1 MKRVLLMIAFVSQS
15 AVLAAPSIRTPQM
28 PKGLSADRQ
37 LVNKKRPVA
46 AQTDPDKPKKKIKRK
61 GLQGYKKYHTF
72 SDMTY
77 EELKTAKEKNIASK
91 SFEIASKYLERMITL
106 CENVTEK
113 AELIIELANIFY
125 SQVEFDKAKKWYSEF
140 EHLYPGNALIEQA
153 KRQIILCSKQRILTP
168 DRDQAPTEET
178 LELAKQYLDRD
189 NFTKYKDE
197 VAKIKI
203 ECEEL
208 LAQADCS
215 VANFYIRHGNYL
227 SAEKRI
233 KHVKDEWLAKVP
245 AVATTVANLEIDLGA
260 VWTEFKVPEESVKLT
275 QVVKV
280 PEKTSMANR
289 F

>member
-1 MKRVLLMIAFVSQS
+1 
-15 AVLAAPSIRTPQM
+15 M
-28 PKGLSADRQ
+28 PKGLTADRTS
-37 LVNKKRPVA
+37 LKRKRPA
-46 AQTDPDKPKKKIKRK
+46 ENKDEDKRPKKKIKRK

-77 EELKTAKEKNIASK
+77 EELKTAKDKNMASK
-91 SFEIASKYLERMITL
+91 SFEIASKYFERMITL
-106 CENVTEK
+106 CENVSEK
-113 AELIIELANIFY
+113 AELIIDLANLFY
-125 SQVEFDKAKKWYSEF
+125 SQAEFDKAKKWYLEF
-140 EHLYPGNALIEQA
+140 ERLYPGNALIEQA
-153 KRQIILCSKQRILTP
+153 KWQIILCSKQRILTP

-178 LELAKQYLDRD
+178 LELAKQYLNRD
-189 NFTKYKDE
+189 TFKKYKDE
-197 VAKIKI
+197 IAKIKV

-245 AVATTVANLEIDLGA
+245 SVATTVANLEIDLGA
-260 VWTEFKVPEESVKLT
+260 VWAEFKVSEESVKLA
-275 QVVKV
+275 QAVEV
-280 PEKTSMANR
+280 PKKTSMANR